1 MTNKENNLK
10 LTAGLEI
17 HQQLDTH
24 KLFCNCPSIIVDD
37 KKKPDLI
44 VARELRTQAGEEG
57 SVDKAAS
64 FEVSKKKVYEYHFYG
79 ESCCLVELDE
89 EPPHE
94 INQEALKISLQ
105 FSKMVNAR
113 INSIVQVMRKT
124 VVDGSNTS
132 GFQRTALVAMN
143 GSINVEGKKVRIP
156 TICLEEDAAKIVEKD
171 KDKTVYNLSRLGIPL
186 IEVAT
191 APDLHSPEEVEK
203 TAEKIGLLLR
213 SLKVKRGL
221 GTIRQ
226 DVNVSIEG
234 GSRVEIKGAQDL
246 KSLKEIVRIEA
257 ERQRKLLEIKEELI
271 KRGFKGV
278 NPKIKDLTKLFKKT
292 ESKLIKNSIDKGNS
306 VLGFKVDKFSKLIGK
321 EIMPNK
327 RLGTELAMHAK
338 LYGLKGLLHSDELP
352 NYGITNNEVEDV
364 KRGLE
369 CKEED
374 AFILIT
380 GEKEKVM
387 KAIDDIIKRINYCTV
402 GVPQE
407 VRKAEKD
414 NTTSFLRPMPGAARM
429 YPETDIPLIRPNK
442 NIKVPETLFEIEKR
456 YIKEGLNKELAHIVV
471 MSKERETFERL
482 HRKYNQVG
490 IKTIAKIM
498 FLTLKDLKKRLKLNT
513 DKIKIEDLEEV
524 MKALNN
530 RRITEEGAEKA
541 LEGYLRGKSLK
552 EAIEENRTLSQDE
565 VRKEVKKLIEE
576 NKSVKN
582 PKAIVGIVMSKLR
595 GKAEG
600 KLIIQIIKEELQQDL

>member
-1 MTNKENNLK
+1 MKDNKNSMG

-24 KLFCNCPSIIVDD
+24 KLFCNCPSIIIND

-44 VARELRTQAGEEG
+44 IKRELRTQAGEEG
-57 SVDKAAS
+57 NIDKAAS
-64 FEVSKKKVYEYHFYG
+64 FEVSKKKTYEYRFYK

-94 INQEALKISLQ
+94 INQEALKITLQ
-105 FSKMVNAR
+105 FAKMINAR
-113 INSIVQVMRKT
+113 INSVVQVMRKT

-132 GFQRTALVAMN
+132 GFQRTALIAIN
-143 GSINVEGKKVRIP
+143 GVVEINNKKVRIP

-171 KDKTVYNLSRLGIPL
+171 DNKTVYNLSRLGIPL

-226 DVNVSIEG
+226 DVNVSIKG

-246 KSLKEIVRIEA
+246 KSLKKIVEIEA
-257 ERQRKLLEIKEELI
+257 ERQRRLLEIKEELA
-271 KRGFKGV
+271 KRGFKEIRPEV
-278 NPKIKDLTKLFKKT
+278 KDLTGLFENT
-292 ESKLIKNSIDKGNS
+292 QSKLIKNSTSRGNS

-338 LYGLKGLLHSDELP
+338 LFGLKGLLHSDELP
-352 NYGITNNEVEDV
+352 NYGITQEEVDRV
-364 KRGLE
+364 R
-369 CKEED
+369 KELKCRDQD

-380 GEKEKVM
+380 GEKERVM
-387 KAIDDIIKRINYCTV
+387 KAIENIVERINYCAV

-429 YPETDIPLIRPNK
+429 YPETDISLIRPNK
-442 NIKVPETLFEIEKR
+442 NIKVPETIFESEKR
-456 YIKEGLNKELAHIVV
+456 YIKEGLNRELAHIIIL
-471 MSKERETFERL
+471 SRDREIFDKL
-482 HRKYNQVG
+482 HKDYKNVS
-490 IKTIAKIM
+490 IKTVAKLM

-513 DKIKIEDLEEV
+513 DKVSVKDIEEV
-524 MKALNN
+524 MKALNEN
-530 RRITEEGAEKA
+530 KITEEGAEKA
-541 LEGYLRGKSLK
+541 LEEYLKGKSLHK
-552 EAIEENRTLSQDE
+552 AIEDNKTMSIDE
-565 VRKEVKKLIEE
+565 IKKEVKRLIKE
-576 NKSVKN
+576 NKNVKN
-582 PKAIVGIVMSKLR
+582 PKAMIGIVMGKLR

-600 KLIIQIIKEELQQDL
+600 KLIIQVIKEELQQDL

>member
-1 MTNKENNLK
+1 MKDKESSLK

-24 KLFCNCPSIIVDD
+24 KLFCNCPSVIVDD
-37 KKKPDLI
+37 KRKPDLI
-44 VARELRTQAGEEG
+44 VKRELRTQAGEEG
-57 SVDKAAS
+57 SIDKAAS
-64 FEVSKKKVYEYHFYG
+64 FEVSKKKTYEYHFYG

-105 FSKMVNAR
+105 FSKMINAR
-113 INSIVQVMRKT
+113 INSAIQVMRKT

-143 GSINVEGKKVRIP
+143 GSIDIKGKKVRIP
-156 TICLEEDAAKIVEKD
+156 TLCLEEDAAKIVEK
-171 KDKTVYNLSRLGIPL
+171 KDNKTIYNLSRLGIPL

-191 APDLHSPEEVEK
+191 APDLHSPEEVEE

-213 SLKVKRGL
+213 SLNVKRGL

-226 DVNVSIEG
+226 DVNVSIKG

-246 KSLKEIVRIEA
+246 KSLKKIVEIEA
-257 ERQRKLLEIKEELI
+257 ERQRILLEIKEGLI
-271 KRGFKGV
+271 KRGFKEIK
-278 NPKIKDLTKLFKKT
+278 PKVKDLTGLLENT
-292 ESKLIKNSIDKGNS
+292 ESKLIKNSTSRGNS
-306 VLGFKVDKFSKLIGK
+306 VLGFKVSKFSKLIGK

-327 RLGTELAMHAK
+327 RFGTELAMHAK
-338 LYGLKGLLHSDELP
+338 LFGLKGLLHSDELP
-352 NYGITNNEVEDV
+352 NYGITEKEVENI
-364 KRGLE
+364 KKELG
-369 CKEED
+369 CKEQD

-380 GEKEKVM
+380 GEKDKVM
-387 KAIDDIIKRINYCTV
+387 KAINNIVKRINYCIV
-402 GVPQE
+402 GIPQE

-429 YPETDIPLIRPNK
+429 YPETDIHLIKPNK
-442 NIKVPETLFEIEKR
+442 NIRVPDTLFEIEKR
-456 YIKEGLNKELAHIVV
+456 YIKGGLNKELSHIIVL
-471 MSKERETFERL
+471 SKDKETFEKL
-482 HRKYNQVG
+482 HRKYKNVSM
-490 IKTIAKIM
+490 KTVAKLI
-498 FLTLKDLKKRLKLNT
+498 FLTLKDLKRRLKLNT
-513 DKIKIEDLEEV
+513 DKIKVEDLEEV
-524 MKALNN
+524 IKALNDK
-530 RRITEEGAEKA
+530 RITEEGAEKS
-541 LEGYLRGKSLK
+541 LEEYLKGKDLK
-552 EAIEENRTLSQDE
+552 EAINENRTLNQEE
-565 VRKEVKKLIEE
+565 VRKEVKRLIEE

-582 PKAIVGIVMSKLR
+582 PKAIIGRVMGKLR